1 MKELVFPWPS
11 AAMSPNARGHW
22 TQRKRAAEK
31 GRLEGRVV
39 AQAAKWREDA
49 KWLLP
54 QEGRW
59 HLWVDFYPPTKRLPD
74 DDNMLARFKAYR
86 DGIADALGVDDSRF
100 VSHPYVKDE
109 VRKGGEVRV
118 RITGGP

>member
-22 TQRKRAAEK
+22 TQRKRAAAK

-39 AQAAKWREDA
+39 ALQAGWREGA
-49 KWLLP
+49 QSLP
-54 QEGRW
+54 HGRW
-59 HLWVDFYPPTKRLPD
+59 HLFIDFYPPTKRLPD

-109 VRKGGEVRV
+109 VVKGGEVRV